1 MSRRLN
7 CKRSGQESCHTKAA
21 ERASIQRI
29 WAFPTAPAH
38 ASWFRCSELHL
49 TNNKRYSL
57 LQHPARMMCEPLNEN
72 NWKFL
77 QAINHPIRR
86 EILELLKEEKA
97 LSFNE
102 LSRRIAAG
110 NHGRLGFHLR
120 SLAELVEHESST
132 NKYRLSDAGWMALG
146 LIKDVQFVV
155 ERIKQNKLGA
165 KINYVRNLALGDHSL
180 LLYGTEMFKREI
192 SFSFLKEG
200 LLKHQAAFYVVS
212 ENKLDSENRQAEKHG
227 ISFDQIH
234 RGAFTILSSEELYLR
249 KGKAQAK
256 IIIANWLALLKEKQT
271 AGFEGLYVASELNSF
286 FENAKS
292 KELLTYERVLA
303 QQFPPN
309 VCAICLYGI
318 HTLDEKQLVQ
328 LTKSHDHLITRQF
341 AWKKNTRA

>member
-1 MSRRLN
+1 
-7 CKRSGQESCHTKAA
+7 
-21 ERASIQRI
+21 
-29 WAFPTAPAH
+29 
-38 ASWFRCSELHL
+38 
-49 TNNKRYSL
+49 
-57 LQHPARMMCEPLNEN
+57 MMCEPLNEN

-86 EILELLKEEKA
+86 EILELLKEQEA

-102 LSRRIAAG
+102 LSKRIAAG

-155 ERIKQNKLGA
+155 ERMKQNKLGA
-165 KINYVRNLALGDHSL
+165 KINYVRNLVLGDHSL
-180 LLYGTEMFKREI
+180 LLYDTEMFKREI

-200 LLKHQAAFYVVS
+200 LSKHQAAFYIVS
-212 ENKLDSENRQAEKHG
+212 ENKLNSENRQAEKYG

-234 RGAFTILSSEELYLR
+234 HGAFTVLSSEEVYLR

-271 AGFEGLYVASELNSF
+271 AGFEGLYVAAELNSF

-292 KELLTYERVLA
+292 KELLKYERVLA
-303 QQFPPN
+303 QQFPPD
-309 VCAICLYGI
+309 VCAICLYST

-341 AWKKNTRA
+341 AWKKNTHA

>member
-1 MSRRLN
+1 MSGRLN

-38 ASWFRCSELHL
+38 ANWFRCSELHSID
-49 TNNKRYSL
+49 NRQYSL
-57 LQHPARMMCEPLNEN
+57 LHHPARMMCELVSEN
-72 NWKFL
+72 NWKLL

-86 EILELLKEEKA
+86 EILELLKGKKA

-102 LSRRIAAG
+102 LSRCIAVG

-120 SLAELVEHESST
+120 ALAELVEHESST
-132 NKYRLSDAGWMALG
+132 NKYRLSDAGWMAVG

-155 ERIKQNKLGA
+155 ERIKQDKLGA
-165 KINYVRNLALGDHSL
+165 KINYVRNLVLGDHSL
-180 LLYGTEMFKREI
+180 LLFDTEVFKREI

-200 LLKHQAAFYVVS
+200 LAKHQAAFYIVS
-212 ENKLDSENRQAEKHG
+212 ESKLDLENRQAEKYG
-227 ISFDQIH
+227 ISFNQIH

-256 IIIANWLALLKEKQT
+256 IITANWLALLKEKQT

-309 VCAICLYGI
+309 VCAICLYRT